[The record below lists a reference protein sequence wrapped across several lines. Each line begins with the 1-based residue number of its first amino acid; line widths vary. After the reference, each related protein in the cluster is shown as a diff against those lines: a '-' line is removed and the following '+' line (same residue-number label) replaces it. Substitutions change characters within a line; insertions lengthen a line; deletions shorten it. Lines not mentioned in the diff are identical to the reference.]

1 MLDMV
6 KAFPNDPMHLFDLGW
21 MRKFVFLW
29 TEGPLKNRFQASEI
43 RRINIHLEVISKF
56 VPREFARK
64 CRSLNFRHSF
74 KANEYAMWNA
84 YIGPVLLMSAD
95 IHKRCKRLYNHFV
108 VFHVV
113 IRLLSYKKYCYAYS
127 DYAQKLIVIL
137 IEEGIEIY
145 GQKFGTPNTHAALH
159 IIANVSDFGPLP
171 FFSAYPF
178 ENFLQLLKKLLR
190 KSDKPLQQVVKR
202 VYEITKILS
211 GKQAIEKST
220 SRKTFGKQHS
230 NGPIPAS
237 LSNAKQYE
245 SMELGSWYLCPK
257 SEGDR
262 CVYIEIDRK
271 IIVVDVEN
279 IVASPQGF
287 FIVGKRFTQLDNIF
301 EYPLASKNLDIF
313 KVSKPGKELEHWP
326 LSAIQYKAFKFPL
339 TATSQTEFVVLPLV
353 MEPHD

>member
-29 TEGPLKNRFQASEI
+29 TEGPIKNRFQASEI

-137 IEEGIEIY
+137 IEEGIQIY

-159 IIANVSDFGPLP
+159 IIANVSDFGP
-171 FFSAYPF
+171 
-178 ENFLQLLKKLLR
+178 
-190 KSDKPLQQVVKR
+190 
-202 VYEITKILS
+202 
-211 GKQAIEKST
+211 
-220 SRKTFGKQHS
+220 FG
-230 NGPIPAS
+230 
-237 LSNAKQYE
+237 
-245 SMELGSWYLCPK
+245 MVFVPK
-257 SEGDR
+257 
-262 CVYIEIDRK
+262 V
-271 IIVVDVEN
+271 
-279 IVASPQGF
+279 
-287 FIVGKRFTQLDNIF
+287 
-301 EYPLASKNLDIF
+301 
-313 KVSKPGKELEHWP
+313 
-326 LSAIQYKAFKFPL
+326 
-339 TATSQTEFVVLPLV
+339 
-353 MEPHD
+353 